1 MVIFFFF
8 AMQVIIIGWWPLK
21 SIHLLLFIHVFINAW
36 NTAKPFITEF
46 QAYIYR
52 EKRLNDR
59 STKTKSFFFILNTQ
73 NSVSN
78 TRKQFVINDFGSFI
92 RLFLNSAIDH
102 SFNLL
107 VYLIRMNR
115 KNWFF
120 FQTFICNTHLLRR
133 LNSLVKILKYIDCL
147 YSERK

>member
-1 MVIFFFF
+1 
-8 AMQVIIIGWWPLK
+8 MQVIISGWWPLK

-78 TRKQFVINDFGSFI
+78 TRKQFVINDFGSFF

-115 KNWFF
+115 KKWFF
-120 FQTFICNTHLLRR
+120 FSNIYLQHSFIAKTKFIG
-133 LNSLVKILKYIDCL
+133 LNSKIHWLPL
-147 YSERK
+147 FWT